1 MFPRMTNIDWL
12 LAASAVLALV
22 PAAILAWRGLLVPA
36 GEIPGEPGPTFWAVT
51 AVAIAGPAT
60 WALLQVGGTWRT
72 GLSVAL
78 WFTVA
83 STMAIFALVAG
94 VSRQA
99 WRLSPLLIPYLLLLA
114 IVALVWQRAPER
126 PLAPS
131 NQAWLEIHIAVSV
144 ATYALAT
151 LAAVTGL
158 SVFLQERA
166 LKSRQPTALTRHLPS
181 IADGELLLVRLL
193 MVAAAVLLVDLLTG
207 MSIQYLKAGTLMR
220 LEHKTLLS
228 LLSFVVIVGLLA
240 AHYRTGVR
248 GRRAARYVLLGYLLL
263 TLAYPGVK
271 FVTDVLIG

>member
-1 MFPRMTNIDWL
+1 MIDWL
-12 LAASAVLALV
+12 LAASAVLALL
-22 PAAILAWRGLLVPA
+22 PALLHAWRGLGLPA
-36 GEIPGEPGPTFWAVT
+36 ERTPAFWAVT
-51 AVAIAGPAT
+51 AVAVAGPAA
-60 WALLQVGGTWRT
+60 WAFLQVEGTWRT

-78 WFTVA
+78 WCTIA
-83 STMAIFALVAG
+83 ATMAIFALVAG

-99 WRLSPLLIPYLLLLA
+99 WRLAPLLLPYLLVLA
-114 IVALVWQRAPER
+114 VVALVWQRAPER
-126 PLAPS
+126 PMQPA
-131 NQAWLEIHIAVSV
+131 NHAWLEVHIVVSV

-166 LKSRQPTALTRHLPS
+166 LKLRQPTALTRHLPS
-181 IADGELLLVRLL
+181 IADGEALLVRLL
-193 MVAAAVLLVDLLTG
+193 LVAGAVLLVDLMTG

-228 LLSFVVIVGLLA
+228 LLSFFVIVGLLA

-271 FVTDVLIG
+271 FVTDVVIG

>member
-1 MFPRMTNIDWL
+1 MTIIEWL

-22 PAAILAWRGLLVPA
+22 PSAILAWRSLDAPVGGVLD
-36 GEIPGEPGPTFWAVT
+36 GRTPTFWAAT
-51 AVAIAGPAT
+51 AVAIAGPAS
-60 WALLQVGGTWRT
+60 WSFLQVEGTWRT

-83 STMAIFALVAG
+83 ATMAMFAVVAAL
-94 VSRQA
+94 SRQG
-99 WRLSPLLIPYLLLLA
+99 WRLAPLLLPYLLLLA

-126 PLAPS
+126 PMAPA
-131 NQAWLEIHIAVSV
+131 NHAWLEIHIVVSV

-166 LKSRQPTALTRHLPS
+166 MKLRQPTALTRHLPS

-193 MVAAAVLLVDLLTG
+193 MVAGAVLLLDLLTG

-228 LLSFVVIVGLLA
+228 LLSFFVIVGLLA
-240 AHYRTGVR
+240 AHYRSGVR

-271 FVTDVLIG
+271 FVTDVVIG